1 MCNVF
6 DRNELMSAVFLVGGA
21 VRDIL
26 LGREPHDKDYV
37 VVGSSVEEMLAKG
50 FKQVGKD
57 FPVFLDENGEEYALA
72 RKERKIGDNHT
83 DFEFDFN
90 SNVTLEEDLLRR
102 DFTCNAIALKHFKE
116 GWSSPI
122 SDEPM
127 PEQYVYCD
135 YFGGH
140 KDIRNRILRAVRPET
155 FVEDPLRVFR
165 AARFTAQLDFEVEP
179 LTKRLCWKMAQEGM
193 LKHLSAER
201 VWKELEKALQPGYAS
216 HKFMEFLLEIH
227 ALEDWFPEFIDLAN
241 AKEQKKFHWSENSFK
256 HTMIALKRV
265 QECSAKIKFAVLCH
279 DLGKGNTPADI
290 LPKHIGHDLRG
301 LDLIDS
307 LCDRL
312 KVPNEYRDFAKTF
325 CKNHMRCHK
334 MGQMKLSKQYDLVKC
349 LSDNFKDRR
358 LLNDFLDCAY
368 ADTFGEEV
376 PSEFNDDSKFFGL
389 CDRMRKIFD
398 IMHGV
403 NLDTFDKKTQET
415 LSKHSGKKFGEVYEF
430 FKIKYLEEKIKEE
443 S

>member
-1 MCNVF
+1 
-6 DRNELMSAVFLVGGA
+6 MSAIFLVGGA

-26 LGREPHDKDYV
+26 LGREPHDRDYV
-37 VVGSSVEEMLAKG
+37 VIGSTVEEMLQKG
-50 FKQVGKD
+50 YKQVGKD

-83 DFEFDFN
+83 DFEFIFDP
-90 SNVTLEEDLLRR
+90 SVTLEEDLLRR
-102 DFTCNAIALKHFKE
+102 DFTCNAIALYQMEIPNEIGDVVQHYDNFYDPFD
-116 GWSSPI
+116 G
-122 SDEPM
+122 
-127 PEQYVYCD
+127 YR
-135 YFGGH
+135 
-140 KDIRNRILRAVRPET
+140 DIRNKVLRAVRPET

-201 VWKELEKALQPGYAS
+201 VWKELEKALQPNYAS
-216 HKFMEFLLEIH
+216 HKFMEFLLEIQ
-227 ALEDWFPEFIDLAN
+227 ALDDWFPEFVDLAN

-265 QECSAKIKFAVLCH
+265 QDKSSIVKFAVLCH
-279 DLGKGNTPADI
+279 DLGKGNTPTDI

-312 KVPNEYRDFAKTF
+312 KVPNEYKKFAKIF

-415 LSKHSGKKFGEVYEF
+415 LSKHSGEKFGEVYEF

>member
-1 MCNVF
+1 MNTKKI
-6 DRNELMSAVFLVGGA
+6 FLIGGY
-21 VRDIL
+21 VRDELISKYHPEL
-26 LGREPHDKDYV
+26 NIIPNDKDYV
-37 VVGSSVEEMLAKG
+37 AIGYTEEEMDKLYGRKHG
-50 FKQVGKD
+50 KQ
-57 FPVFLDENGEEYALA
+57 FPVWIDNNGNEIALA
-72 RKERKIGDNHT
+72 RTERKTGNSHT
-83 DFEFDFN
+83 DFEFIF
-90 SNVTLEEDLLRR
+90 SAETTLREDCERR
-102 DFTCNAIALKHFKE
+102 NHTINAIAKDIE
-116 GWSSPI
+116 TNEYI
-122 SDEPM
+122 
-127 PEQYVYCD
+127 D
-135 YFGGH
+135 YFNGIG
-140 KDIRNRILRAVRPET
+140 DIKNKIIRCINSDT
-155 FVEDPLRVFR
+155 FIQDPLRVLIV
-165 AARFTAQLDFEVEP
+165 ARQYAQLNFEVEP

-227 ALEDWFPEFIDLAN
+227 ALEDWFPEFIDLSN

-265 QECSAKIKFAVLCH
+265 QDCSPIVKFAVLCH
-279 DLGKGNTPADI
+279 DLGKGNTPEDI

-301 LDLIDS
+301 LALIDS

-312 KVPNEYRDFAKTF
+312 KAPNEYRNFAKTF

-349 LSDNFKDRR
+349 LSNNFKDGDM
-358 LLNDFLDCAY
+358 LDDFINCAY

-376 PSEFNDDSKFFGL
+376 PSEYNDDSKFFGL
-389 CDRMRKIFD
+389 CDKMRKIFD

-403 NLDTFDKKTQET
+403 NLETFDKKTQET
-415 LSKHSGKKFGEVYEF
+415 LSRHSGEDFGKVYEF

-443 S
+443 E

>member
-1 MCNVF
+1 
-6 DRNELMSAVFLVGGA
+6 MSEIYLVGGA
-21 VRDIL
+21 VRDML
-26 LGREPHDKDYV
+26 MGREPHDRDYV
-37 VVGSSVEEMLAKG
+37 VVGSTVEEMLAKG

-57 FPVFLDENGEEYALA
+57 FPVFLDEDGNEYALA
-72 RKERKIGDNHT
+72 RKERKIGDSHT
-83 DFEFDFN
+83 DFEFIFDP
-90 SNVTLEEDLLRR
+90 SVTLFEDLLRR
-102 DFTCNAIALKHFKE
+102 DFTCNAIALKHLKE
-116 GWSSPI
+116 GWYSPI

-127 PEQYVYCD
+127 PEDFIYCD
-135 YFGGH
+135 YFGGC
-140 KDIRNRILRAVRPET
+140 KDIRNRVLRAVRPET
-155 FVEDPLRVFR
+155 FIEDPLRVFR

-216 HKFMEFLLEIH
+216 HKFMEFLLEIQ
-227 ALEDWFPEFIDLAN
+227 ALDDWFPEFVDLAN

-265 QECSAKIKFAVLCH
+265 QKCSAKVKFAVLCH
-279 DLGKGNTPADI
+279 DLGKGNTPVDI

-301 LDLIDS
+301 GALIDA

-312 KVPNEYRDFAKTF
+312 KAPNEYRDFAKTF

-334 MGQMKLSKQYDLVKC
+334 IGQMKLAKQYDLVRC
-349 LSDNFKDRR
+349 LSDNFKDKE
-358 LLNDFLDCAY
+358 LLEDFLTCAY

-376 PSEFNDDSKFFGL
+376 PSEFNDDSKFFDL

-403 NLDTFDKKTQET
+403 NLQTFDERTQQM
-415 LSKHSGKKFGEVYEF
+415 LMRHSGEDFGKVYTET
-430 FKIKYLEEKIKEE
+430 KIRYLKNKLGE
-443 S
+443 

>member
-1 MCNVF
+1 
-6 DRNELMSAVFLVGGA
+6 MSEIYLVGGT

-26 LGREPHDKDYV
+26 LEREPHDRDYV
-37 VVGSSVEEMLAKG
+37 VVGSTVEEMLAKG

-72 RKERKIGDNHT
+72 RKERKIGDGHT
-83 DFEFDFN
+83 DFEFIFDP
-90 SNVTLEEDLLRR
+90 SVTLQEDLLRR

-127 PEQYVYCD
+127 PEQNVYCD

-140 KDIRNRILRAVRPET
+140 KDIRNRVLRAVRPET

-216 HKFMEFLLEIH
+216 HKFFELLLEIH
-227 ALEDWFPEFIDLAN
+227 ALDDWFPEFVDLAN

-256 HTMIALKRV
+256 HTMIALQRV
-265 QECSAKIKFAVLCH
+265 QKCSPVVKFAVAVH
-279 DLGKGNTPADI
+279 DLGKGNTPEDI

-301 LDLIDS
+301 LDLIDA

-312 KVPNEYRDFAKTF
+312 KAPNEYREFAKTF

-334 MGQMKLSKQYDLVKC
+334 MANMKLAKQYDLVKC
-349 LSDNFKDRR
+349 LSDNFKNSK
-358 LLNDFLDCAY
+358 LLDDFINCAY

-376 PSEFNDDSKFFGL
+376 ESEYTDNGKFFQM
-389 CDRMRKIFD
+389 CDRMRQIFN
-398 IMHGV
+398 IMYGV
-403 NLDTFDKKTQET
+403 NLETFDEKTQQM
-415 LSKHSGKKFGEVYEF
+415 LSRHSGEDFGKVYNET
-430 FKIKYLEEKIKEE
+430 KIRYLQQKLKEE
-443 S
+443 E

>member
-1 MCNVF
+1 
-6 DRNELMSAVFLVGGA
+6 MSDVYLVGGA
-21 VRDIL
+21 VRDML
-26 LGREPHDKDYV
+26 LSKEPHDRDYV
-37 VVGSSVEEMLAKG
+37 VVGSSIEEMFAKG
-50 FKQVGKD
+50 YKQVGKD
-57 FPVFLDENGEEYALA
+57 FPVFLDKNGDEYALA
-72 RKERKIGDNHT
+72 RKERKVGEKHGDF
-83 DFEFDFN
+83 DFEFD
-90 SNVTLEEDLLRR
+90 SSVTLEEDILRR
-102 DFTCNAIALKHFKE
+102 DFTVNALAMDSNGKI
-116 GWSSPI
+116 I
-122 SDEPM
+122 D
-127 PEQYVYCD
+127 YVN
-135 YFGGH
+135 GK
-140 KDIRNRILRAVRPET
+140 KDIENKLLRAVRPET

-227 ALEDWFPEFIDLAN
+227 ALEDWFPEFVDLAN

-265 QECSAKIKFAVLCH
+265 QDCSPIVKFAVLCH
-279 DLGKGNTPADI
+279 DLGKGNTPEDI
-290 LPKHIGHDLRG
+290 LPKHILHDERG
-301 LDLIDS
+301 VILIDD

-312 KVPNEYRDFAKTF
+312 KAPNDYREFAKTF

-349 LSDNFKDRR
+349 LSDNFKNKQM
-358 LLNDFLDCAY
+358 LEDFLKCAY

-376 PSEFNDDSKFFGL
+376 PSEYNDDSKFFSL

-403 NLDTFDKKTQET
+403 NLNTFDKKTQET
-415 LSKHSGKKFGEVYEF
+415 LSKHSGEDFGKVYEF

-443 S
+443 E

>member
-1 MCNVF
+1 
-6 DRNELMSAVFLVGGA
+6 MSDVYLIGGA
-21 VRDIL
+21 IRDLL
-26 LGREPHDKDYV
+26 LGIEPHDRDYV
-37 VVGSSVEEMLAKG
+37 VVGATVEEMLAKG

-57 FPVFLDENGEEYALA
+57 FPVFLDKDGDEYALA
-72 RKERKIGDNHT
+72 RKEKKIGDKHT
-83 DFEFDFN
+83 DFEFQFDP
-90 SNVTLEEDLLRR
+90 SVTLEEDIRRR
-102 DFTCNAIALKHFKE
+102 DISINGLAMDKNGKIIDYVNGQEDIKNKIIRVIDEDNFKLD
-116 GWSSPI
+116 PL
-122 SDEPM
+122 
-127 PEQYVYCD
+127 
-135 YFGGH
+135 
-140 KDIRNRILRAVRPET
+140 RILRV
-155 FVEDPLRVFR
+155 
-165 AARFTAQLDFEVEP
+165 ARQYAQLKDFEVEP

-216 HKFMEFLLEIH
+216 HKFFEFLLEIN
-227 ALEDWFPEFIDLAN
+227 ALEDWFPEFLALSK

-265 QECSAKIKFAVLCH
+265 QNESPLVKFITCTH
-279 DLGKGNTPADI
+279 DLGKSNTPEDI

-301 LDLIDS
+301 LDLIDA

-312 KVPNEYRDFAKTF
+312 KAPNEYRDFAKIF

-349 LSDNFKDRR
+349 LSNNFKDKD
-358 LLNDFLDCAY
+358 LLDDFLKCAY

-376 PSEFNDDSKFFGL
+376 PSEYNDDSKFFSL

-403 NLDTFDKKTQET
+403 NLETFDKKTQET
-415 LSKHSGKKFGEVYEF
+415 LSRHSGESFGKVYEF

-443 S
+443 E